1 MNHANNAFS
10 TRFAPP
16 SEAVRSARLSTLE
29 VVQETPQRDI
39 RSVSVLLKATDETPV
54 KTVLDHP
61 STPSSLPSL
70 PPSPF
75 QSIISRI
82 PAPSVVLSAIQG
94 QGQVAQQ
101 QEVILQSSTDLLHSL
116 RIFLS
121 NSRNIWS
128 LSVILEL
135 FSVLYTIISWERY
148 SISVAGKTVSFTY
161 APLETA
167 TTSYFWTVL
176 LHWSIPSLIV
186 PAIVG
191 SLISFSHRPRPQE
204 LVSTS
209 SGPPVSPPSAPFDP
223 LSASISRLAIQW
235 AYPFANLSAAQGR
248 NVDPLGS
255 NLRIWSAS
263 VSVAFAFAE
272 AISGAPEVVV
282 REVLRETQKRRT
294 ISYHEEDDDLSVV
307 GSPRKQITTGEDEVD

>member
-16 SEAVRSARLSTLE
+16 SEPARSARLSVLE
-29 VVQETPQRDI
+29 QVQETPQREI
-39 RSVSVLLKATDETPV
+39 RSVSTFLKATDETPV
-54 KTVLDHP
+54 KSAQEQP
-61 STPSSLPSL
+61 STPSSLPPL

-82 PAPSVVLSAIQG
+82 PAPSVVLSAIQS
-94 QGQVAQQ
+94 QAQVAQQ
-101 QEVILQSSTDLLHSL
+101 QEIILQSSTDLLHSL
-116 RIFLS
+116 RTFLS

-128 LSVILEL
+128 LSVLLEL
-135 FSVLYTIISWERY
+135 FSVLYTIISWESY
-148 SISVAGKTVSFTY
+148 TIPLAGKSVTFTY
-161 APLETA
+161 PPLETV
-167 TTSYFWTVL
+167 TDSYFWTVL
-176 LHWSIPSLIV
+176 LHWSIPSLFI

-204 LVSTS
+204 PATRA
-209 SGPPVSPPSAPFDP
+209 GPTTPLPNAPFDP
-223 LSASISRLAIQW
+223 LSASISRLAIQL
-235 AYPFANLSAAQGR
+235 AYPYATLSASQGQS
-248 NVDPLGS
+248 VDPLGS
-255 NLRIWSAS
+255 NLRLWSAS

-282 REVLRETQKRRT
+282 REVLRETQKRKA
-294 ISYHEEDDDLSVV
+294 ISYHDEEDDDLSVV